1 MKKNGFLTFCF
12 AFIPGAGQMYQGY
25 MKRGLSL
32 ISIFCVG
39 IMISAIF
46 SYATVLLPIV
56 WMYSFFD
63 TFNLRS
69 APYPVE
75 TDQYLIPV
83 ECLEKGK
90 AFVKKRPTLV
100 GAILILLG
108 VWTLFDT
115 FVAPILSYLAILAGV
130 NEIYYYTFYRNLP
143 ALAVALAIIY
153 AGFRLA
159 FGKSNQEEQDF
170 EEFRGGNYN
179 DEAHG

>member
-83 ECLEKGK
+83 EWLEKGK
-90 AFVKKRPTLV
+90 AFVKKRPTVV

-159 FGKSNQEEQDF
+159 FGKSNQEKQDF